1 MGAQNTAEGRLTGL
15 TDHKEKQQHLLSYI
29 RKQKA
34 SIDQSTEPKQKV
46 TASIQEPVLQEIL
59 KTLQNIEKQ
68 LKKK

>member
-15 TDHKEKQQHLLSYI
+15 TEYKEKQQHLLSYI

-34 SIDQSTEPKQKV
+34 SIDQSTVPKEKV
-46 TASIQEPVLQEIL
+46 TVSEQEPILKEIL